1 MPDTIQDALKTL
13 YCSFGGNA
21 DAVRNVDDINALLRA
36 IASLNVGA
44 AVQAAAELPTL
55 PEDDGTYTLQVVIDD
70 GEATFSWEAVSA
82 GE

>member
-1 MPDTIQDALKTL
+1 MPDTIQDALKAL
-13 YCSFGGNA
+13 YYSFGGNA
-21 DAVRNVDDINALLRA
+21 DAIRNVDDINALLRA

>member
-1 MPDTIQDALKTL
+1 MPDTIQDALKAL
-13 YCSFGGNA
+13 YCSFGGSA
-21 DAVRNVDDINALLRA
+21 DAVRDENDINALLRA

-44 AVQAAAELPTL
+44 AVQAAAELPSL
-55 PEDDGTYTLQVVIDD
+55 PEEDGTYTLQVVIDD

>member
-1 MPDTIQDALKTL
+1 MPDTIQDALKAL
-13 YCSFGGNA
+13 YCSFDGNA

-44 AVQAAAELPTL
+44 AVQAAEELPDL

>member
-1 MPDTIQDALKTL
+1 MPDTIQDALKAL
-13 YCSFGGNA
+13 YCSFDGNA

>member
-1 MPDTIQDALKTL
+1 MPDTIQDALKAL

-44 AVQAAAELPTL
+44 AVQAAAELPDL

-82 GE
+82 GV

>member
-1 MPDTIQDALKTL
+1 MPDTIQDALKAL
-13 YCSFGGNA
+13 YCSFSGNA